1 MRYSRDFFQPSK
13 RHTIP
18 QSAVRKYRGLGQMGI
33 DTQATNEEW
42 SRDGCSAL
50 RAHRDSQ
57 AALDDLIDFGAMAEP
72 VRGFPRKFFNETL
85 SLARDLYHQHRGL
98 TPLRCAELAISQ
110 TYQKHKYVPSW
121 NAQYFPER
129 EIAAA
134 L

>member
-1 MRYSRDFFQPSK
+1 MGFRHGVNARYARAK
-13 RHTIP
+13 LKTINV
-18 QSAVRKYRGLGQMGI
+18 ANIGQLSDGP
-33 DTQATNEEW
+33 DDW
-42 SRDGCSAL
+42 SQQ
-50 RAHRDSQ
+50 RAARNAWRQSQ
-57 AALDDLIDFGAMAEP
+57 AALDDLIDSGAMAEP

-121 NAQYFPER
+121 NAQNFPER